1 MSDIPTYEAALVARH
16 AARDAYSD
24 SIVAAAQAALVIR
37 QNLWAGGGGGG
48 VPFPSE
54 IQGGWVTDSA
64 GDSHYYVLS
73 YDESTGTFSTAYYTD
88 PGLGTVSVPAAGSLS
103 PAVAKALD
111 LIEAGTEALA
121 VDDVAGGKALTVPAG
136 AIGAIIQVNM
146 DAGFEAS
153 EIYYQVD
160 GTIPS
165 ANDFQAKD
173 GAVIHLGKTP
183 ESDGDTAELA
193 QFLAIAQTAETA
205 NLAVIYYTVA

>member
-1 MSDIPTYEAALVARH
+1 MSDIPTREAELAARH
-16 AARDAYSD
+16 ADRDAYSD
-24 SIVAAAQAALVIR
+24 SIVAAAQAALVVR
-37 QNLWAGGGGGG
+37 QNLWAGGGGGAA
-48 VPFPSE
+48 FPREVTS
-54 IQGGWVTDSA
+54 GWVTDSA
-64 GDSHYYVLS
+64 GDSHFFVIE
-73 YDESTGTFSTAYYTD
+73 YDESADTYATTYYTD
-88 PGLGTVSVPAAGSLS
+88 PGLGTVSVPAAGALS
-103 PAVAKALD
+103 PAVAKSLD

-121 VDDVAGGKALTVPAG
+121 VDDAAGGQALTVPAG

-146 DAGFEAS
+146 DAGFETS

>member
-88 PGLGTVSVPAAGSLS
+88 PGLGTPSVPAAGSLS

-146 DAGFEAS
+146 DAGFETS

>member
-103 PAVAKALD
+103 PAVAKSID
-111 LIEAGTEALA
+111 LIEAGTQALA
-121 VDDVAGGKALTVPAG
+121 VDDVAGGKSLTVPAG
-136 AIGAIIQVNM
+136 AIGAIVQVNM

-153 EIYYQVD
+153 ELYYQVD
-160 GTIPS
+160 NTVPS
-165 ANDFQAKD
+165 ADDFQAKD
-173 GAVIHLGKTP
+173 GAIIHLGKTP
-183 ESDGDTAELA
+183 DSDGDTAEVA
-193 QFLAIAQTAETA
+193 QFKIIAQAAETA